1 MKILKSWLNDWI
13 DIENISNSDISEALE
28 SLGFEIENKKELN
41 PNYENIVV
49 GKVLEVYEH
58 PNADKVRITK
68 TDVGNNI
75 YEIVCGAWNF
85 DVGAVVPVALPNS
98 EIKDNFK
105 IDKRDIRGIQSNGM
119 ICSASELDLW
129 DDHDGILLLD
139 DKLLPGTDF
148 STIYSSND
156 FIWEVGVTPNRGD
169 CMSYLGI
176 ARELSGY
183 FNKKLKTKKSNLK
196 PTISNILNAGSGK
209 IKECNSYGSVEIE
222 NFNVTNSSFEMRYR
236 LTQVGTRIINN
247 VVDITNYILYDIG
260 QPLHAFDRDKL
271 FGTISVRK
279 AKNNEKI
286 TTLDSQVRK
295 LDSNDLVITDNDKPI
310 ALAGVMGG
318 LETEVSETTTNLL
331 IESAYFDKV
340 SIMKTSRKLNLISD
354 ASIRFERGIDYK
366 IQRYGLER
374 FLMELKDNQ
383 SINYSEIN
391 IDDKGNLDNKK
402 VILKYS
408 EIKKLLG
415 IDLKESFIKKVL
427 KFLMIDSE
435 VNKESVKFTP
445 PSWRYDLD
453 RPVDLIEEFAKHYGF
468 NNFESTLPQGVHK
481 NNKGSYWDLKSYL
494 SSVLTSNNFQEVQT
508 LSFVNNDK
516 NFLFN
521 PEKKYVEIF
530 NAIDQSSKFMR
541 SNLLSSLIDV
551 YKLNYDQNN
560 LSNSYFEIN
569 TVFDTSK
576 NKIYEDVPNQ
586 NIVLGF
592 LTSSTLSNTDTRL
605 KDQELDLY
613 YVKNILTQ
621 LLSSYDLEPITKPG
635 FHQNYSFSIIKN
647 GQIIGHFGQLSSET
661 QMTLEF
667 NNEIY
672 LGEIYINKLN
682 LNNLKEI
689 NYVPLSQYPYVKFD
703 LSFSVPIDLSAHLLV
718 DEINELLTE
727 NENSIE
733 IFDDFQQENSRN
745 LGIRIITRSYEK
757 TYDDNETREI
767 LMNISQTL
775 ESKFN
780 ITLNSSKND

>member
-98 EIKDNFK
+98 KIKDNFK

-119 ICSASELDLW
+119 ICSAAELDLW

-383 SINYSEIN
+383 AINYSEIN
-391 IDDKGNLDNKK
+391 VDDKGNLDNKK
-402 VILKYS
+402 VILKYY

-521 PEKKYVEIF
+521 PEKKYVEVF

-541 SNLLSSLIDV
+541 SNLMSSLIDV

-592 LTSSTLSNTDTRL
+592 LTSSTLSNSDTRL

-647 GQIIGHFGQLSSET
+647 GQIIGHFGQLASET

-689 NYVPLSQYPYVKFD
+689 NYVPLSQYPFVKFD

>member
-98 EIKDNFK
+98 KIKDNFK

-119 ICSASELDLW
+119 ICSAAELDLW

-139 DKLLPGTDF
+139 EKLLPGTDF

-279 AKNNEKI
+279 ANNNEKI

-366 IQRYGLER
+366 IQKYGLER

-383 SINYSEIN
+383 AINYSEIN
-391 IDDKGNLDNKK
+391 VDDKGNLDNKK

-435 VNKESVKFTP
+435 VSKESVKFTP

-494 SSVLTSNNFQEVQT
+494 SSVFTSNNFQEVQT

-521 PEKKYVEIF
+521 PEKKYVEVF

-541 SNLLSSLIDV
+541 SNLMSSLIDV

-635 FHQNYSFSIIKN
+635 FHQNFSFSIIKN
-647 GQIIGHFGQLSSET
+647 GQIVGHFGQLATET

-672 LGEIYINKLN
+672 LGEIYINKLK
-682 LNNLKEI
+682 LINLKEI
-689 NYVPLSQYPYVKFD
+689 NYVPLSQYPFVKFD

>member
-1 MKILKSWLNDWI
+1 
-13 DIENISNSDISEALE
+13 
-28 SLGFEIENKKELN
+28 
-41 PNYENIVV
+41 
-49 GKVLEVYEH
+49 
-58 PNADKVRITK
+58 
-68 TDVGNNI
+68 
-75 YEIVCGAWNF
+75 
-85 DVGAVVPVALPNS
+85 
-98 EIKDNFK
+98 
-105 IDKRDIRGIQSNGM
+105 M
-119 ICSASELDLW
+119 ICSAAELDLW

-183 FNKKLKTKKSNLK
+183 FNKKLKNKKSNLK
-196 PTISNILNAGSGK
+196 PTIANILNADSGK

-383 SINYSEIN
+383 AINYSEIN
-391 IDDKGNLDNKK
+391 VDDKGNLKNKK

-521 PEKKYVEIF
+521 PEKKYVEVF

-541 SNLLSSLIDV
+541 SNLMSSLIDV

-647 GQIIGHFGQLSSET
+647 GQIIGHFGQLA
-661 QMTLEF
+661 QRH
-667 NNEIY
+667 
-672 LGEIYINKLN
+672 K
-682 LNNLKEI
+682 
-689 NYVPLSQYPYVKFD
+689 
-703 LSFSVPIDLSAHLLV
+703 
-718 DEINELLTE
+718 
-727 NENSIE
+727 
-733 IFDDFQQENSRN
+733 
-745 LGIRIITRSYEK
+745 
-757 TYDDNETREI
+757 
-767 LMNISQTL
+767 
-775 ESKFN
+775 
-780 ITLNSSKND
+780 

>member
-196 PTISNILNAGSGK
+196 PTISNILNADSGK

-366 IQRYGLER
+366 IQKYGLER

-383 SINYSEIN
+383 AVNYSEIN
-391 IDDKGNLDNKK
+391 VDDKGNLKNKK

-541 SNLLSSLIDV
+541 SNLMSSLIDV

-647 GQIIGHFGQLSSET
+647 GQIIGHFGQLASEK
-661 QMTLEF
+661 QMTLEL

-689 NYVPLSQYPYVKFD
+689 NYVPLSQYPFVKFD

>member
-13 DIENISNSDISEALE
+13 DIENISNPEISEALE

-119 ICSASELDLW
+119 ICSAAELDLW

-383 SINYSEIN
+383 AINYSEIN
-391 IDDKGNLDNKK
+391 VDDKGNLDNKK
-402 VILKYS
+402 VILKYY

-521 PEKKYVEIF
+521 PEKKYVEVF

-541 SNLLSSLIDV
+541 SNLMSSLIDV

-647 GQIIGHFGQLSSET
+647 GQIIGHFGQLASET

-689 NYVPLSQYPYVKFD
+689 NYVPLSQYPFVKFD

>member
-13 DIENISNSDISEALE
+13 DIENISNTEISEALE

-41 PNYENIVV
+41 PNYENIIV

-98 EIKDNFK
+98 KIKDNFK

-119 ICSASELDLW
+119 ICSAAELDLW

-139 DKLLPGTDF
+139 DNLLPGTNF

-176 ARELSGY
+176 ARELSAY
-183 FNKKLKTKKSNLK
+183 FNKKLKIKKSNLK
-196 PTISNILNAGSGK
+196 PTIGNILDADSGK

-279 AKNNEKI
+279 ANNNEKI

-391 IDDKGNLDNKK
+391 VDDKGNLKNKK

-415 IDLKESFIKKVL
+415 IDLKESFIKKIL

-468 NNFESTLPQGVHK
+468 NNFESTLPQGVNK

-508 LSFVNNDK
+508 LSFVNKDK
-516 NFLFN
+516 NLLFN
-521 PEKKYVEIF
+521 PEKKYVEVF

-541 SNLLSSLIDV
+541 SNLMSSLIDV
-551 YKLNYDQNN
+551 YKLNDEQNN

-592 LTSSTLSNTDTRL
+592 LTSSTLSSTDTRL

-647 GQIIGHFGQLSSET
+647 GEIIGHFGQLATET

-689 NYVPLSQYPYVKFD
+689 NYVPLSQYPFVKFD
-703 LSFSVPIDLSAHLLV
+703 LSFSVPINLSAHLLV
-718 DEINELLTE
+718 DEINDLLKE

-745 LGIRIITRSYEK
+745 LGIRIITRSYDK

-767 LMNISQTL
+767 LMNISQSL

>member
-28 SLGFEIENKKELN
+28 SLGFEIENKKELS

-49 GKVLEVYEH
+49 GKVLDVYEH

-318 LETEVSETTTNLL
+318 LETEVSEATTNLL

-366 IQRYGLER
+366 IQKYGLER

-383 SINYSEIN
+383 AVNYSEIN
-391 IDDKGNLDNKK
+391 VDDKGNLKNKK

-521 PEKKYVEIF
+521 PEKKYVEVF

-541 SNLLSSLIDV
+541 SNLMSSLIDV

-647 GQIIGHFGQLSSET
+647 GQIIGHFGQLASEK
-661 QMTLEF
+661 QMTLEL

-672 LGEIYINKLN
+672 LGEIYINKLK

-689 NYVPLSQYPYVKFD
+689 NYVPLSQYPFVKFD

>member
-13 DIENISNSDISEALE
+13 DIENISNPEISEALE

-49 GKVLEVYEH
+49 GKVLEIYEH

-119 ICSASELDLW
+119 ICSAAELDLW

-383 SINYSEIN
+383 AINYSEIN
-391 IDDKGNLDNKK
+391 VDDKGNLDNKK

-521 PEKKYVEIF
+521 PEKKYVEVF

-541 SNLLSSLIDV
+541 SNLMSSLIDV

-647 GQIIGHFGQLSSET
+647 GQIIGHFGQLASET

-689 NYVPLSQYPYVKFD
+689 NYVPLSQYPFVKFD

>member
-119 ICSASELDLW
+119 ICSAAELDLW

-383 SINYSEIN
+383 AINYSEIN
-391 IDDKGNLDNKK
+391 VDDKGNLDNKK
-402 VILKYS
+402 VILKYY

-521 PEKKYVEIF
+521 PEKKYVEVF

-541 SNLLSSLIDV
+541 SNLMSSLIDV

-647 GQIIGHFGQLSSET
+647 GQIIGHFGQLASET

-689 NYVPLSQYPYVKFD
+689 NYVPLSQYPFVKFD

>member
-1 MKILKSWLNDWI
+1 M
-13 DIENISNSDISEALE
+13 
-28 SLGFEIENKKELN
+28 
-41 PNYENIVV
+41 
-49 GKVLEVYEH
+49 
-58 PNADKVRITK
+58 RITK
-68 TDVGNNI
+68 TDVGHNI

-98 EIKDNFK
+98 KIKDNFK

-119 ICSASELDLW
+119 ICSAAELDLW

-148 STIYSSND
+148 STIYSSHD

-183 FNKKLKTKKSNLK
+183 FNKKLKNKKSNLK
-196 PTISNILNAGSGK
+196 PTIANILNADSGK

-279 AKNNEKI
+279 AKNNEQI

-318 LETEVSETTTNLL
+318 LETEVTETTTNLL

-383 SINYSEIN
+383 AINYSEIN
-391 IDDKGNLDNKK
+391 VDDKGSLKNKK

-435 VNKESVKFTP
+435 VSKESVKFTP

-481 NNKGSYWDLKSYL
+481 NNKGGYWDLKDYL

-508 LSFVNNDK
+508 LSFVNKDK
-516 NFLFN
+516 NYLFN
-521 PEKKYVEIF
+521 PEKKYIEVF

-541 SNLLSSLIDV
+541 SNLMSSLIDV
-551 YKLNYDQNN
+551 YKLNYEQNN

-569 TVFDTSK
+569 TVFDNSK

-592 LTSSTLSNTDTRL
+592 LTSSTLTNTDTRL
-605 KDQELDLY
+605 KDEELDLY
-613 YVKNILTQ
+613 YVKNIITQ
-621 LLSSYDLEPITKPG
+621 LLSSYNLEPITKPG

-647 GQIIGHFGQLSSET
+647 GQIIGHFGQLSTET

-667 NNEIY
+667 NNDIY
-672 LGEIYINKLN
+672 LGEIYIGKLD
-682 LNNLKEI
+682 LNDLKEI
-689 NYVPLSQYPYVKFD
+689 NYEPLSQYPFVKFD

-718 DEINELLTE
+718 DEINDLLKE

-745 LGIRIITRSYEK
+745 LGIRIITRSYDK

-775 ESKFN
+775 ASKFN

>member
-13 DIENISNSDISEALE
+13 DIENISNSEISEALE

-119 ICSASELDLW
+119 ICSAAELDLW

-139 DKLLPGTDF
+139 DKLLPGTNF

-183 FNKKLKTKKSNLK
+183 FNKKLKNKKSNLK
-196 PTISNILNAGSGK
+196 PTIANILNAESGK

-279 AKNNEKI
+279 ANNNEKI

-366 IQRYGLER
+366 IQKYGLER

-383 SINYSEIN
+383 TINYSEIN
-391 IDDKGNLDNKK
+391 VDDKGNLNNKK

-435 VNKESVKFTP
+435 VNKESVQFTP

-481 NNKGSYWDLKSYL
+481 NNKGSYLDLKSYL
-494 SSVLTSNNFQEVQT
+494 SSVFTSNNFQEVQT
-508 LSFVNNDK
+508 LSFVNKDK

-521 PEKKYVEIF
+521 PEKKYVEVF

-541 SNLLSSLIDV
+541 SNLMSSLIDV

-576 NKIYEDVPNQ
+576 NKIYEDIPNQ

-647 GQIIGHFGQLSSET
+647 GQIIGHFGQLATET

-689 NYVPLSQYPYVKFD
+689 NYVPLSQYPFVKFD

-718 DEINELLTE
+718 DEINELLIE

>member
-13 DIENISNSDISEALE
+13 DIENISNPEISEALE

-119 ICSASELDLW
+119 ICSAAELDLW

-148 STIYSSND
+148 STIYSSHD

-183 FNKKLKTKKSNLK
+183 FNKKLKNKKSNLK
-196 PTISNILNAGSGK
+196 PTIANILNADSGK

-279 AKNNEKI
+279 AKNNEQI

-318 LETEVSETTTNLL
+318 LETEVTETTTNLL

-383 SINYSEIN
+383 AINYSEIN
-391 IDDKGNLDNKK
+391 VDDKGNLDNKK
-402 VILKYS
+402 VILKYY

-435 VNKESVKFTP
+435 VSKESVKFTP

-481 NNKGSYWDLKSYL
+481 NNKGSYWDLKDYL

-508 LSFVNNDK
+508 LSFVNKDK
-516 NFLFN
+516 NYLFN
-521 PEKKYVEIF
+521 PEKKYIEVF

-541 SNLLSSLIDV
+541 SNLMSSLIDV
-551 YKLNYDQNN
+551 YKLNYEQNN

-569 TVFDTSK
+569 TVFDNSK

-592 LTSSTLSNTDTRL
+592 LTSSTLTNTDSRL
-605 KDQELDLY
+605 KDEELDLY
-613 YVKNILTQ
+613 YVKNIITQ
-621 LLSSYDLEPITKPG
+621 LLSSYNLEPITKPG

-647 GQIIGHFGQLSSET
+647 GQIIGHFGQLSTET

-667 NNEIY
+667 NNDIY
-672 LGEIYINKLN
+672 LGEIYISKLD
-682 LNNLKEI
+682 LNDLKEI
-689 NYVPLSQYPYVKFD
+689 NYEPLSQYPFVKFD

-718 DEINELLTE
+718 DEINDLLKE

-745 LGIRIITRSYEK
+745 LGIRIITRSYDK

>member
-13 DIENISNSDISEALE
+13 DIENISNSEISEALE

-119 ICSASELDLW
+119 ICSAAELDLW

-196 PTISNILNAGSGK
+196 PTISNILNADSGK

-366 IQRYGLER
+366 IQKYGLER

-383 SINYSEIN
+383 AINYSEIN
-391 IDDKGNLDNKK
+391 VDDKGSLKNKK

-521 PEKKYVEIF
+521 PEKKYVEVF

-541 SNLLSSLIDV
+541 SNLMSSLIDV

-647 GQIIGHFGQLSSET
+647 GQIIGHFGQLASET
-661 QMTLEF
+661 QMTLEL

-689 NYVPLSQYPYVKFD
+689 NYVPLSQYPFVKFD

-718 DEINELLTE
+718 DEINDLLTE

>member
-28 SLGFEIENKKELN
+28 SLGFEIENKKELS

-49 GKVLEVYEH
+49 GKVLDVYEH

-148 STIYSSND
+148 STIYSSHD

-183 FNKKLKTKKSNLK
+183 FNKKLKNKKSNLK
-196 PTISNILNAGSGK
+196 PTIANILNADSGK

-279 AKNNEKI
+279 AKNKEQI

-318 LETEVSETTTNLL
+318 LETEVTETTTNLL

-383 SINYSEIN
+383 AINYSEIN
-391 IDDKGNLDNKK
+391 VDDKGNLDNKK
-402 VILKYS
+402 VILKYY

-435 VNKESVKFTP
+435 VSKESVKFTP

-481 NNKGSYWDLKSYL
+481 NNKGGYWDLKDYL

-508 LSFVNNDK
+508 LSFVNKDK
-516 NFLFN
+516 NYLFN
-521 PEKKYVEIF
+521 PEKKYIEVF

-541 SNLLSSLIDV
+541 SNLMSSLIDV
-551 YKLNYDQNN
+551 YKLNYEQNN

-569 TVFDTSK
+569 TVFDNSK

-592 LTSSTLSNTDTRL
+592 LTSSTLTNTDSRL
-605 KDQELDLY
+605 KDEELDLY
-613 YVKNILTQ
+613 YVKNIITQ
-621 LLSSYDLEPITKPG
+621 LLSSYNLEPITKPG

-647 GQIIGHFGQLSSET
+647 GQIIGHFGQLSTET
-661 QMTLEF
+661 QMTLEL
-667 NNEIY
+667 NNDIY
-672 LGEIYINKLN
+672 LGEIYISKLD
-682 LNNLKEI
+682 LNDLKEI
-689 NYVPLSQYPYVKFD
+689 NYEPLSHN
-703 LSFSVPIDLSAHLLV
+703 IHL
-718 DEINELLTE
+718 
-727 NENSIE
+727 
-733 IFDDFQQENSRN
+733 
-745 LGIRIITRSYEK
+745 
-757 TYDDNETREI
+757 
-767 LMNISQTL
+767 
-775 ESKFN
+775 
-780 ITLNSSKND
+780 

>member
-383 SINYSEIN
+383 AINYSEIN
-391 IDDKGNLDNKK
+391 VDDKGNLKNKK

-521 PEKKYVEIF
+521 PEKKYVEVF

-541 SNLLSSLIDV
+541 SNLMSSLIDV

-621 LLSSYDLEPITKPG
+621 LLSSYDLEPISKPG

-647 GQIIGHFGQLSSET
+647 GQIIGHFGQLSTEK
-661 QMTLEF
+661 QMTLEL

-689 NYVPLSQYPYVKFD
+689 NYVPLSQYPFVKFD

>member
-28 SLGFEIENKKELN
+28 SLGFEIEHKKELN

-105 IDKRDIRGIQSNGM
+105 IDKRDIRGVQSNGM

-196 PTISNILNAGSGK
+196 PTISNILNADSGK

-222 NFNVTNSSFEMRYR
+222 NFNVTTSSFEMRYR

-279 AKNNEKI
+279 AKINEKI

-383 SINYSEIN
+383 AINYSEIN
-391 IDDKGNLDNKK
+391 VDDKGSLKNKK
-402 VILKYS
+402 VILKFS

-541 SNLLSSLIDV
+541 SNLMSSLIDV

-647 GQIIGHFGQLSSET
+647 GQIIGHFGQLASET

-672 LGEIYINKLN
+672 LGEIYINKLK

-689 NYVPLSQYPYVKFD
+689 NYVPLSQYPFVKFD

-718 DEINELLTE
+718 DEINKLLTK

>member
-13 DIENISNSDISEALE
+13 DIENISNPEISEALE

-119 ICSASELDLW
+119 ICSAAELDLW

-148 STIYSSND
+148 STIYSSHD

-183 FNKKLKTKKSNLK
+183 FNKKLKNKKSNLK
-196 PTISNILNAGSGK
+196 PTIANILNADSGK

-295 LDSNDLVITDNDKPI
+295 LDSNDLVITDNDNAI

-318 LETEVSETTTNLL
+318 LETEVTETTTNLL

-383 SINYSEIN
+383 AINYSEIN
-391 IDDKGNLDNKK
+391 VDDKGNLDNKK
-402 VILKYS
+402 VILKYY

-435 VNKESVKFTP
+435 VSKESVKFTP

-481 NNKGSYWDLKSYL
+481 NNKGGYWDLKDYL

-508 LSFVNNDK
+508 LSFVNKDK
-516 NFLFN
+516 NYLFN
-521 PEKKYVEIF
+521 PEKKYIEVF

-541 SNLLSSLIDV
+541 SNLMSSLIDV
-551 YKLNYDQNN
+551 YKLNYEQNN

-569 TVFDTSK
+569 TVFDNSK

-592 LTSSTLSNTDTRL
+592 LTSSTLTNTDSRL
-605 KDQELDLY
+605 KDEELDLY
-613 YVKNILTQ
+613 YVKNIITQ
-621 LLSSYDLEPITKPG
+621 LLSSYNLEPITKPG

-647 GQIIGHFGQLSSET
+647 GQIIGHFGQLSTET

-667 NNEIY
+667 NNDIY
-672 LGEIYINKLN
+672 LGEIYISKLD
-682 LNNLKEI
+682 LNDLKEI
-689 NYVPLSQYPYVKFD
+689 NYEPLSQYPFVKFD

-718 DEINELLTE
+718 DEINDLLKE

>member
-1 MKILKSWLNDWI
+1 MKILRSWLNDWI
-13 DIENISNSDISEALE
+13 DIENISNSEISEALE
-28 SLGFEIENKKELN
+28 SLGFEIENKIDLK
-41 PNYENIVV
+41 PNFENIVV
-49 GKVLEVYEH
+49 GKVLEIYEH

-68 TDVGNNI
+68 TDVGNNS

-85 DVGAVVPVALPNS
+85 EVGAVVPVALPNS
-98 EIKDNFK
+98 KIKDNFK
-105 IDKRDIRGIQSNGM
+105 IEKRDIRGIQSNGM
-119 ICSASELDLW
+119 ICSAAELDLW

-148 STIYSSND
+148 STTYTSND
-156 FIWEVGVTPNRGD
+156 FIWEVGITPNRGD

-183 FNKKLKTKKSNLK
+183 FNKKLKNKKSNLK
-196 PTISNILNAGSGK
+196 PTISNILNADSGK

-222 NFNVTNSSFEMRYR
+222 NFTVTNSSFEMRYR
-236 LTQVGTRIINN
+236 LTKVGTRIINN

-295 LDSNDLVITDNDKPI
+295 LDSNDLIITDNDKPI

-318 LETEVSETTTNLL
+318 LETEVTDSTTNLL

-366 IQRYGLER
+366 IQRYGLEQ
-374 FLMELKDNQ
+374 FLMQLKNNQ

-391 IDDKGNLDNKK
+391 VDDKEKLKNKK
-402 VILKYS
+402 VILKKS

-415 IDLKESFIKKVL
+415 IDLKDTFIKNIL
-427 KFLMIDSE
+427 KYLMIDYE
-435 VNKESVKFTP
+435 VNKENVEFIPS
-445 PSWRYDLD
+445 SWRYDLD

-468 NNFESTLPQGVHK
+468 NNFESTLPQGIHK
-481 NNKGSYWDLKSYL
+481 NDKGKYWDLKGYL

-508 LSFVNNDK
+508 LSFVNKDK
-516 NFLFN
+516 NLLFN
-521 PEKKYVEIF
+521 PEKKYVEVF

-551 YKLNYDQNN
+551 YKLNEEQNN
-560 LSNSYFEIN
+560 ISNSYFEIN
-569 TVFDTSK
+569 TVFDVSK
-576 NKIYEDVPNQ
+576 NEIYDDVPNQ
-586 NIVLGF
+586 SIVLGF
-592 LTSSTLSNTDTRL
+592 LTSSALSNSDTRL
-605 KDQELDLY
+605 NDKELDLY

-621 LLSSYDLEPITKPG
+621 LLGFFDLEPITKPG

-647 GQIIGHFGQLSSET
+647 GQIIGHFGQLSTET

-667 NNEIY
+667 DNDIY
-672 LGEIYINKLN
+672 LGEIFVSKLD
-682 LNNLKEI
+682 LNDLKEI
-689 NYVPLSQYPYVKFD
+689 NYVPLSQYPFVKFD
-703 LSFSVPIDLSAHLLV
+703 LSFSVPIDFSAHLLI
-718 DEINELLTE
+718 DEIHDLLKE

-745 LGIRIITRSYEK
+745 LGIRIITRSYDK

-767 LMNISQTL
+767 LMNISQSL